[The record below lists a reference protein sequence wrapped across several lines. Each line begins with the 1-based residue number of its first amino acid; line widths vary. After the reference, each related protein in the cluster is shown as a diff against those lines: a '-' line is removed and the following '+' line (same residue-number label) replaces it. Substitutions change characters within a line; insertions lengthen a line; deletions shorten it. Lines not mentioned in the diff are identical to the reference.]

1 MISIRRI
8 YMVHTGGTKFYQ
20 PFLVTRDM
28 PGTSMNRHVSIVHY
42 GPLSS
47 GGAGRFG
54 RPVLGGQTKV
64 TAGRSVF
71 DRQLEAKSRGDAT
84 GRYEQE
90 SGTTQ
95 KCLDEVQ
102 AREELTRLFGAAT
115 AQEILR
121 ELGLAHD
128 GSEII
133 PSTAPD
139 TVVTEPKQPAEKPAH
154 WGQW

>member
-20 PFLVTRDM
+20 PFLVSRD
-28 PGTSMNRHVSIVHY
+28 TSAPSRYVSIVHY

-54 RPVLGGQTKV
+54 RPVMGGQTKV

-71 DRQLEAKSRGDAT
+71 DRQLEAKSRGDAM
-84 GRYEQE
+84 GHYRKE
-90 SGTTQ
+90 SDTTQ
-95 KCLDEVQ
+95 ECIDEVQ

-115 AQEILR
+115 AQDILR
-121 ELGLAHD
+121 DLGLAHD
-128 GSEII
+128 GSDIT

-139 TVVTEPKQPAEKPAH
+139 TVVSEPKPPAEKPAH